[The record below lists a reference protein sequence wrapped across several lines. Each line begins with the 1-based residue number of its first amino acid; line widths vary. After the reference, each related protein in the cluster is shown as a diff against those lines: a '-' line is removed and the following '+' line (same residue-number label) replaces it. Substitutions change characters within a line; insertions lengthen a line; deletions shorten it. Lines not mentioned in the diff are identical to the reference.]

1 MSMIGIN
8 FLNQLVIE
16 NKQTDTS
23 VILNRLH
30 NHVKNALSSN
40 NEDEKRD
47 SNDGMDIALV
57 RIDQLNNKVQFS
69 GAVRP
74 FYYFES
80 NILKSVKGDK
90 YSIGGIKDETTPFA
104 SHSFSFNS
112 IQSFYIFS
120 DGYADQ
126 FGGKVN
132 KKFMLKN
139 FQELLIS
146 VQHKTVKEQEE
157 EIKKSFNQWK
167 GTNEQI
173 DDILVI
179 GVNLNE

>member
-1 MSMIGIN
+1 MRT
-8 FLNQLVIE
+8 VE
-16 NKQTDTS
+16 
-23 VILNRLH
+23 RL
-30 NHVKNALSSN
+30 KASNAPASCEGRNTTCSLPAAKCTPS
-40 NEDEKRD
+40 
-47 SNDGMDIALV
+47 ALV
-57 RIDQLNNKVQFS
+57 QQ
-69 GAVRP
+69 
-74 FYYFES
+74 
-80 NILKSVKGDK
+80 VKGDK
-90 YSIGGIKDETTPFA
+90 YSIGGIKDETTPYA

-126 FGGKVN
+126 FGGKTN

-167 GTNEQI
+167 GPNEQI

-179 GVNLNE
+179 GVNLNT